1 MRISDWSSDVCSSDL
16 TLVLPPTCFFVL
28 LLAALLLRRWSRR
41 LGRWLLW
48 SLLLVVYASTTPFV
62 AIALIA
68 PLQPYPPVD
77 PLQPDDDVDAIVV
90 LGAGIYYWAPEYRV
104 PEDDPLSGLRAGR
117 LTLQRLQYAAYIAR
131 PRSDERSVGKECL
144 CTVRSWWAPYQ

>member
-1 MRISDWSSDVCSSDL
+1 MIRSRQRRAHHRSGGAAVLYFIAK

-104 PEDDPLSGLRAGR
+104 PEDDPLSGLRAGS
-117 LTLQRLQYAAYIAR
+117 LTLQRRSEAR
-131 PRSDERSVGKECL
+131 RVGQEC
-144 CTVRSWWAPYQ
+144 VRQFSYRGSPYH

>member
-1 MRISDWSSDVCSSDL
+1 MR
-16 TLVLPPTCFFVL
+16 
-28 LLAALLLRRWSRR
+28 LRFRS
-41 LGRWLLW
+41 WLLW

-90 LGAGIYYWAPEYRV
+90 LGAGVYSWAPEYRV
-104 PEDDPLSGLRAGR
+104 PEDDPLSGLRAGS
-117 LTLQRLQYAAYIAR
+117 LTLQRLQYPTDLAR
-131 PRSDERSVGKECL
+131 PPVKPSLAAGGAHKNRNPTCREQEWHAV
-144 CTVRSWWAPYQ
+144 

>member
-90 LGAGIYYWAPEYRV
+90 LGAGLSYLEPAYPV
-104 PEDDPLSGLRAGR
+104 PEADPISGLRTGR
-117 LTLQRLQYAAYIAR
+117 LPLPRLQSPADLASPPAQ
-131 PRSDERSVGKECL
+131 PNL
-144 CTVRSWWAPYQ
+144 APAGPATPPPQTNGD